1 MHAFSI
7 KAAIRGLPD
16 ESTARLSRFVVR
28 RSELASVSWTGA
40 SKLRLSGRRRLKSGK
55 NWFCFVKQP
64 PISRHITISVEA
76 LILHGRHLS
85 GLPKVSVIPLIVEAL
100 LQKLDA

>member
-1 MHAFSI
+1 LVLFR
-7 KAAIRGLPD
+7 K
-16 ESTARLSRFVVR
+16 TA
-28 RSELASVSWTGA
+28 
-40 SKLRLSGRRRLKSGK
+40 
-55 NWFCFVKQP
+55 